1 MAKKVKLS
9 VYGMQIKRNGT
20 ESQDLNNLCEG
31 KSLISIIQEYIT
43 EHIDEYE
50 NNTEDESLFAFTRIV

>member
-1 MAKKVKLS
+1 MCAEDFRMAKKVKLS

-31 KSLISIIQEYIT
+31 ILMSMKIT
-43 EHIDEYE
+43 QKMKVFLH
-50 NNTEDESLFAFTRIV
+50 LRG